1 MKGCVVRPFAGY
13 IPPKDKIK
21 DVICPPYDVVNREEA
36 ASLAALR
43 PQCLL
48 KVNRPEI
55 ELPGVDATDP
65 AVYQKGADN
74 LQKWIHDGL
83 LVREPKPA
91 FYAYRQT
98 YGDHVQCGFFGLVS
112 CEQYKNGTIKKHE
125 LTRAAPELDR
135 TKTIRA
141 QNANVG
147 SVFLT
152 FKSSQS
158 QKLTEFIKGL
168 CKGEPDRKAHLDFD
182 NSDHE
187 LWIVDDGRVQEM
199 ERMFGEIP
207 NLYIADG
214 HHRAASAVNL
224 YTEKKEAA
232 GASFTGEEPFCYFM
246 AAIFADTE
254 LCIIDYNRV
263 VRGLND
269 STEVFLGKLRD
280 QKFEVAELTGS
291 EKPPTPSFLE
301 FHYARPIGERTF
313 SMYLRGK
320 WYKLRFTAE
329 IPGDNPVDSIESEI
343 LTHYV
348 LGPIFGVKDVRSD
361 PNLSFIGGTRG
372 LKALEEGAKDE
383 HALAFAVPPVTMN
396 QIFAVADRD
405 KVMPPKSTWFVPK
418 LATGMVVRLIE

>member
-1 MKGCVVRPFAGY
+1 MAVFNGFHAMM
-13 IPPKDKIK
+13 PPQDK
-21 DVICPPYDVVNREEA
+21 VSQVAAVPYDVVNSEEA
-36 ASLAALR
+36 AELAKGNPLSFLR
-43 PQCLL
+43 
-48 KVNRPEI
+48 VSRPEI
-55 ELPGVDATDP
+55 EMPEGTDLHSDP
-65 AVYQKGADN
+65 VYAKAAANFKRLIEEAPLTEDPVANLYVYSLKMNGRLQIGIAGAASVEDYEN
-74 LQKWIHDGL
+74 N
-83 LVREPKPA
+83 V
-91 FYAYRQT
+91 
-98 YGDHVQCGFFGLVS
+98 
-112 CEQYKNGTIKKHE
+112 IKKHE
-125 LTRAAPELDR
+125 KTRKDKEDDR
-135 TKTIRA
+135 ARHVMDLRSHT
-141 QNANVG
+141 G
-147 SVFLT
+147 PVFLT
-152 FKSSQS
+152 YRGNPEIDAIVASITAETPYYSFVAPDGIEH
-158 QKLTEFIKGL
+158 KLW
-168 CKGEPDRKAHLDFD
+168 KAGAERTLKL
-182 NSDHE
+182 SE
-187 LWIVDDGRVQEM
+187 LFRN
-199 ERMFGEIP
+199 RIP
-207 NLYIADG
+207 CFYIADG

-224 YTEKKEAA
+224 YTEKREAA

-254 LCIIDYNRV
+254 LCIIDYNRI

-269 STEVFLGKLRD
+269 PTEVFLGKLRD

-320 WYKLRFTAE
+320 WYKLRFTGE

-396 QIFAVADRD
+396 QIFAVADCD